1 VEYIIP
7 LWILCGLIGAAVG
20 SSKNLGPPGFVLGFL
35 LGPIGIMIVVM
46 MSGNRIPCP
55 FCREKMNRRATVCPH
70 CQRDVG
76 ARAMPIPRRH
86 ASGYLMNLLILL
98 IVIAAI
104 IVVIWGLAKPNATWL
119 Q

>member
-1 VEYIIP
+1 MEYIIP

-20 SSKNLGPPGFVLGFL
+20 SSKNLGLWGFVVGFL
-35 LGPIGIMIVVM
+35 LGPIGLLIVVLS
-46 MSGNRIPCP
+46 SGNRIPCP
-55 FCREKMNRRATVCPH
+55 FCCEKMNRRATVCPH

-76 ARAMPIPRRH
+76 ARAMPVPSGR

-104 IVVIWGLAKPNATWL
+104 VGAIWGLAKPNATWL
-119 Q
+119 H